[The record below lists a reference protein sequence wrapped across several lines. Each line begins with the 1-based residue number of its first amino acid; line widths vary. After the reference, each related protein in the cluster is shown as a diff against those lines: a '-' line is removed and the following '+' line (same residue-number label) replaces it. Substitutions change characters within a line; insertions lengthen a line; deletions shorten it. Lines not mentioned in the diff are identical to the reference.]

1 MRWAMSRKRSCL
13 HLIRHG
19 FAMPPS
25 SRRGRLWCLQIQKT
39 SQQKVQPDKLRLHL
53 LLMADILRQ
62 LAANLDPPY
71 QAARTKTP
79 VR

>member
-1 MRWAMSRKRSCL
+1 MRWTVSRKSKCP

-25 SRRGRLWCLQIQKT
+25 PRRGRLWCLQIQKT

-53 LLMADILRQ
+53 LFTANIQRQ
-62 LAANLDPPY
+62 LLTNLIPPY

>member
-25 SRRGRLWCLQIQKT
+25 PRRGRLWCLQIQKT
-39 SQQKVQPDKLRLHL
+39 FQQKVQPDKLRLHL
-53 LLMADILRQ
+53 LLTANILRQ
-62 LAANLDPPY
+62 LVSNMIPPY
-71 QAARTKTP
+71 QAERSQTP

>member
-25 SRRGRLWCLQIQKT
+25 PRRGRLWCLQIQKT

-53 LLMADILRQ
+53 LFMAVVLRQ
-62 LAANLDPPY
+62 LAANLIPPY

-79 VR
+79 VG